1 MAFEY
6 KQRES
11 DGTMGQSIKVGT
23 DETLEEKAVRLEKEN
38 NLLTAQNKALGE
50 RMEFM
55 EDLIA
60 EIAMKVY
67 E

>member
-1 MAFEY
+1 MEY

-11 DGTMGQSIKVGT
+11 DGSMGQSVKVGS
-23 DETLEEKAVRLEKEN
+23 DETPEEKVERLEKEKQ
-38 NLLTAQNKALGE
+38 LLLAQNKALGE

>member
-1 MAFEY
+1 MAMEY
-6 KQRES
+6 NQRKS
-11 DGTMGQSIKVGT
+11 DGSIGQPVKVGS
-23 DETLEEKAVRLEKEN
+23 DETPEEKVERLEKEKQ
-38 NLLTAQNKALGE
+38 LLTAQNKALGE

>member
-1 MAFEY
+1 MAMEY
-6 KQRES
+6 NQREK
-11 DGTMGQSIKVGT
+11 DGSIGEPVKVGNG
-23 DETLEEKAVRLEKEN
+23 ETPGETIERLEKEKQ
-38 NLLTAQNKALGE
+38 LLTAQNKALGE

>member
-1 MAFEY
+1 MAMEY

-11 DGTMGQSIKVGT
+11 DGTTGQIIKVGS
-23 DETLEEKAVRLEKEN
+23 DETSEEKVARLEKEKQ
-38 NLLTAQNKALGE
+38 LLTAQNKALGE